1 MPQTWSIRAPE
12 TPFHALM
19 RGCVRVAAILNAQTP
34 EALALIEK
42 AVSESAAAYRVDD
55 EVRVRMP
62 AVLASARKR

>member
-1 MPQTWSIRAPE
+1 M
-12 TPFHALM
+12 
-19 RGCVRVAAILNAQTP
+19 AAILNAQTP

-55 EVRVRMP
+55 EVRVPMP